1 MNASAALRQI
11 GERPRVIA
19 RIAGVFYLLTFVVGS
34 AALYVGANRADT
46 VGIIA
51 GLCYLGVTVF
61 FYVLFKPV
69 NRTLAMV
76 AAIFSVAGVVG
87 GALKVQP
94 EGVVVGMV
102 CFGFYCLLI
111 GYLIFR
117 STFLPRVLGVLMAF
131 AGLGWLTFLFPAL
144 VHQIAPFN
152 LLPGVIGEGAL
163 TLWLLAFAVNAKRW
177 WERAGDSRAAAITT

>member
-152 LLPGVIGEGAL
+152 LLPGVIGEGVL
-163 TLWLLAFAVNAKRW
+163 TC
-177 WERAGDSRAAAITT
+177 GS